1 MKTEIKKIPAKIT
14 KRKKNIA
21 ISDFSA
27 IEDNPNAI
35 QFIRKIGVRAGKAAA
50 AEAMAA
56 GLPRLIVKDN
66 EILKVYPDGKE
77 ILVKGKKPIGGKYFV
92 KYKTST
98 VFYATK

>member
-1 MKTEIKKIPAKIT
+1 MKTEVKNIPGKTT
-14 KRKKNIA
+14 KRKKNIS

-27 IEDNPNAI
+27 VEDNPNAI
-35 QFIRKIGVRAGKAAA
+35 KFIRKIGARAGKAAA

-66 EILKVYPDGKE
+66 EILKVFPDGKE
-77 ILVKGKKPIGGKYFV
+77 IVVKGNKPIGGKYFI

-98 VFYATK
+98 VFHATK

>member
-1 MKTEIKKIPAKIT
+1 MKTEIKKIPAK
-14 KRKKNIA
+14 KNKQKKTIL

-27 IEDNPNAI
+27 VEDNPNAI
-35 QFIRKIGVRAGKAAA
+35 KFMRKIGARAGKAAA

-66 EILKVYPDGKE
+66 EILKVFPDGKE
-77 ILVKGKKPIGGKYFV
+77 IVVKGKKPIGGKYFI

-98 VFYATK
+98 VFHATK

>member
-1 MKTEIKKIPAKIT
+1 MKTEIKKIPTKLT
-14 KRKKNIA
+14 KRKKNIL

-27 IEDNPNAI
+27 VEDNPKAI
-35 QFIRKIGVRAGKAAA
+35 QFMRKIGARAGKAAA

-66 EILKVYPDGKE
+66 EILKVFPDGKE
-77 ILVKGKKPIGGKYFV
+77 IVVKGKKPIGGKYFI

-98 VFYATK
+98 VFHATK